1 MMTFLE
7 NIGYY
12 FAGLLGFLLVMNEIR
27 KCRKWINYKRSYYGG
42 MNNIKDIG
50 NIKKNVTN

>member
-1 MMTFLE
+1 MMAFLE

-27 KCRKWINYKRSYYGG
+27 KCRK
-42 MNNIKDIG
+42 
-50 NIKKNVTN
+50 